1 MQEPGAVIDFFQVI
15 QETEDDEEQRSRD
28 FCLRQKEE
36 CFFLWKAKKKKGWQ

>member
-15 QETEDDEEQRSRD
+15 QETEDDREQKQRD
-28 FCLRQKEE
+28 FCLGQKEE